1 MLYTFMQ
8 KQGEQNQRFET
19 MFKRIDE
26 EMRKTKSQ
34 VARLT
39 NALSRTKRG
48 KLPSQTQS
56 NPNNQSAKVV
66 NMEKF
71 EEVKSVTILRNGK
84 KIRKDAPK
92 ANEKSKETPAK
103 KDESGIAKSNDI
115 EKCPFPAPFL
125 HALKLP
131 KNFDVTSEIL
141 EHFHQVKVNLPLLHI
156 IKCHSMPR

>member
-1 MLYTFMQ
+1 MLYTFIQ

-84 KIRKDAPK
+84 KIRKDTPK

-103 KDESGIAKSNDI
+103 KDESGDRKS
-115 EKCPFPAPFL
+115 
-125 HALKLP
+125 
-131 KNFDVTSEIL
+131 V
-141 EHFHQVKVNLPLLHI
+141 V
-156 IKCHSMPR
+156 